1 MNIGG
6 GEAADQMVRMLLSG
20 TEVVIRLSGSAL
32 KNLLALTLALAR
44 NHKKLSGK
52 VNLGKMLRETR
63 DLRQFSMTPEQY
75 KEFQH
80 RARKQKLLFATVRD
94 RDGWGKLI
102 DVILPV
108 TELDRANQIFQRML
122 YQEPDRQPEAP
133 TPERER
139 TKERTSPEKGPQ
151 ERQRHPKTPT
161 ARQDPQTPTQGRQS
175 GQTAPHQADPPKKE
189 SRSGRG
195 SRDTRTSSSTP
206 QGQGGTAQGLP
217 GAVGAELRP
226 GQRENKIQAQ
236 DEIMACLKQAFHSSG
251 VRRPMNG
258 APRIFCVF
266 PEVNATET
274 AIPSKQ
280 ASCLPALLH
289 PRGMGGAAHRP
300 ITGKQPG
307 PGWRTAG
314 PDRQPDRRAPESPGG
329 AVDGQES
336 PLHPELH
343 RRLYHGPRPVGRGA
357 RPQA

>member
-161 ARQDPQTPTQGRQS
+161 ARQDPQTPTQGRQRRDGS
-175 GQTAPHQADPPKKE
+175 GLTG
-189 SRSGRG
+189 RSW
-195 SRDTRTSSSTP
+195 S
-206 QGQGGTAQGLP
+206 
-217 GAVGAELRP
+217 
-226 GQRENKIQAQ
+226 
-236 DEIMACLKQAFHSSG
+236 
-251 VRRPMNG
+251 G
-258 APRIFCVF
+258 APSR
-266 PEVNATET
+266 PKR
-274 AIPSKQ
+274 KQ
-280 ASCLPALLH
+280 N
-289 PRGMGGAAHRP
+289 
-300 ITGKQPG
+300 PG
-307 PGWRTAG
+307 PRRDNGVFKTGIPLLRGAPAYERRT
-314 PDRQPDRRAPESPGG
+314 PDFLRFPGG
-329 AVDGQES
+329 ER
-336 PLHPELH
+336 H
-343 RRLYHGPRPVGRGA
+343 
-357 RPQA
+357 

>member
-94 RDGWGKLI
+94 RDGRGKLI

-139 TKERTSPEKGPQ
+139 TKARRSARGTPRPPRHGRTRRRPHRAARAARRPHIRQIRQKKSLGRDAARAIQ
-151 ERQRHPKTPT
+151 EP
-161 ARQDPQTPTQGRQS
+161 
-175 GQTAPHQADPPKKE
+175 APLPPKAKE
-189 SRSGRG
+189 
-195 SRDTRTSSSTP
+195 
-206 QGQGGTAQGLP
+206 L
-217 GAVGAELRP
+217 
-226 GQRENKIQAQ
+226 
-236 DEIMACLKQAFHSSG
+236 
-251 VRRPMNG
+251 
-258 APRIFCVF
+258 
-266 PEVNATET
+266 
-274 AIPSKQ
+274 
-280 ASCLPALLH
+280 
-289 PRGMGGAAHRP
+289 
-300 ITGKQPG
+300 
-307 PGWRTAG
+307 
-314 PDRQPDRRAPESPGG
+314 
-329 AVDGQES
+329 
-336 PLHPELH
+336 
-343 RRLYHGPRPVGRGA
+343 
-357 RPQA
+357 